1 MPVERPRPVLAW
13 WSVAVLFLLYSFAFV
28 DRQVLNLMVDPIR
41 ASLGISDFQLS
52 LLQGIAFALFYTAF
66 GIPLGLAA
74 DRLPRRRVILAGVV
88 VWAMAASTCGL
99 ASRYWHLLLG
109 RLGVGAGEAA
119 LSPAA
124 YSLLAD
130 LFPKEKLTL
139 PTSIMGI
146 GGAVGTSLAAML
158 ATKVI
163 AAVPSAGITLPLLGT
178 LQGWQIALLLS
189 GIPGLLLAPLVLT
202 LPEPLRGATTSI
214 PA

>member
-1 MPVERPRPVLAW
+1 MPVERPRSVLAW

-88 VWAMAASTCGL
+88 VWAMAASACGL